1 MEIIHIVLGKAN
13 PDRLNG
19 VNKVVYN
26 LATEQTKAG
35 KQLCVW
41 GITAHPVHDYPERNF
56 KTKLFQAEKFPFAV
70 NADLKQAILEH
81 KDAVFHLHGGWIP
94 VFSSLAK
101 IFARHRI
108 KYVLTPH
115 GAYNAVAM
123 ERSAWRK
130 RIYFHLFET
139 TLLRHAHQVHSIGQ
153 SEVDGL
159 HRIFPKAPAFLL
171 PYGFKRS
178 RVQASRPKEADF
190 TIGFVGRLDTHTK
203 GLDLLME
210 AFHQFQKSHPDSKL
224 WIIGE
229 GEGRAYLEK
238 FIAEKHL
245 KNATLW
251 GKRFGPEKDE
261 LIAKMHVFAHP
272 SRNEGLP
279 TAVLEAAALGVP
291 TIVTRATNV
300 AEYVADFQAGIA
312 IGNEDVAALVSALE
326 QLYTAHQ
333 NNATAVYARGAE
345 AMLDQIFAW
354 PTLVE
359 KYDQLYPDEN
369 DFENFQD

>member
-26 LATEQTKAG
+26 MATEQTKAG
-35 KQLCVW
+35 KQVRVW
-41 GITAHPVHDYPERNF
+41 GITAHPIHDYPERNF
-56 KTKLFQAEKFPFAV
+56 KTELFKAEKIPFFI
-70 NADLKQAILEH
+70 NSDLRQAIIANKH
-81 KDAVFHLHGGWIP
+81 AIFHLHGGWIP

-101 IFARHRI
+101 LFARYQI

-123 ERSAWRK
+123 ERSRWRK
-130 RIYFHLFET
+130 RIYFHFFEKI
-139 TLLRHAHQVHSIGQ
+139 LLQHTHKVHSIGQ
-153 SEVDGL
+153 SEVLGL
-159 HRIFPKAPAFLL
+159 HSIFPKAQSFLL
-171 PYGFKRS
+171 PYGFERGDYKTHDLK
-178 RVQASRPKEADF
+178 QGDF
-190 TIGFVGRLDTHTK
+190 TIGFVGRLDTYTK

-210 AFHQFQKSHPDSKL
+210 AFYQFQKTYPNSKL

-238 FIAEKHL
+238 FIKEKHL
-245 KNATLW
+245 SSVTLW
-251 GKRFGPEKDE
+251 GKKFGTEKDE
-261 LIAKMHVFAHP
+261 LISKMHVFAHP

-300 AEYVADFQAGIA
+300 AEYVTNFRAGIA
-312 IGNEDVAALVSALE
+312 IDNENITALMLAMT
-326 QLYTAHQ
+326 QLYVAYQ
-333 NNATAVYARGAE
+333 NNVAEGYARGAE
-345 AMLDQIFAW
+345 AMLEKLFAW
-354 PTLVE
+354 PILVE
-359 KYDQLYPDEN
+359 KYNELYQN
-369 DFENFQD
+369 GT